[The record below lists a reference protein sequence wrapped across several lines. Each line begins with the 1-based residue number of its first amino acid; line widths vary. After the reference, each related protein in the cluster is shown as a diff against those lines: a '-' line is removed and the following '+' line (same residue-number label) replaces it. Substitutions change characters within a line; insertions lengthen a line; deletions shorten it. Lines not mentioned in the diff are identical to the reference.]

1 MLQTIVRNIANALGF
16 SSDLEGVTLKEI
28 LDDVFKIVSLPT
40 EELRGKRVSY
50 AAKKPAQVPKKAPKK
65 PKREA
70 SFDDPGPEYS
80 PQEAL
85 APKNLRWFKE
95 RFATRAGWK
104 KIATEFQNDRYPIKN
119 WEDVL
124 ELAGKIS
131 HGINEKF
138 NNIYTQL
145 TLATSDASNF
155 YKGYVARPVDQLDTA
170 IMEYA
175 KAADISTDKVL
186 AKLHVLFEVLHE
198 PERRLVK
205 YLMNVPLRDAAADRR
220 KEILD
225 TIRSNTKI
233 STAEAQALRKELE
246 AIVKNKK
253 NLDTA
258 SKKATNI
265 DNDVYN
271 VLGID
276 QKSAAESRKQYEADP
291 NKALLDNILA
301 QVKVLNDATSDLN
314 KIANY
319 WSQPVTN
326 IVNFYGWQYYT
337 PFKGK
342 KYARHGDADELL
354 DFDSKRNGKELQ
366 ELAYSFEGRETPA
379 DNPVLQVLADAS
391 KAAARAG
398 RRNLTKSILNAVT
411 PEAGGKKLLEGSV
424 VQKIKFEDRYNT
436 EDILK
441 DVKRENTIF
450 HYNADGSIDV
460 IEINDKKLREAI
472 RRTYK
477 DSNPMVDIA
486 NTITSKLGQLH
497 TRYNYNFAPMNFIR
511 DALTNA
517 WTIGADMGPAASA
530 RFIKEITGS
539 VAKGGLAKAMRI
551 ANLLQKNDI
560 AGIQKLAKTD
570 PGYKDMVDYI
580 RHGGMVS
587 YLQSLT
593 TKSNFEEIQRR
604 LGKNK
609 IVKTKDQLDVVVDTW
624 TDMFEI
630 TSRAAAFGIAK
641 RAALESNL
649 AKGMSKEDAE
659 AAANTKA
666 AGYAKNLANFE
677 QVGEYGKAM
686 GAFYMFFRP
695 SATGAVRAIEAVA
708 PAFTSVSKAVTNL
721 PTHIQSPKTEEDAK
735 ALATFKETYGQK
747 QQNARIMIAAL
758 MGLGAL
764 AYTMSAMMA
773 DDDDLGRN
781 KLMTDNMDQ
790 WTRFWRIHVPGFETP
805 IQIPWGFGLG
815 SFAAAGAQ
823 LASVVSGQQS
833 ADKALANVFLQVS
846 LDSFV
851 PIPVSRMPP
860 ADNPLAFAI
869 DSIAPSTVR
878 PVIEFLI
885 NKNGLGQDIYNSAT
899 GRRMGD
905 AFLGGEKI
913 PEMYKNAAAAMWE
926 ATNGAIDISP
936 NTMYFLSN
944 SYVDGPSRVFEGVFG
959 ITDTI
964 SGRKAYSPK
973 TDIPLFGSF
982 FGAEANVD
990 SREFSSVEKQILE
1003 KSKRVAAAKL
1013 NPDRYVKYVESN
1025 PFDEMLVESYNK
1037 DISDLNRLR
1046 NYTKQVQLDE
1056 NLSPKERSEFIKMY
1070 KLQQNIIKRNL
1081 IEQYE
1086 AYGVEP

>member
-1 MLQTIVRNIANALGF
+1 MAN
-16 SSDLEGVTLKEI
+16 DE
-28 LDDVFKIVSLPT
+28 
-40 EELRGKRVSY
+40 
-50 AAKKPAQVPKKAPKK
+50 
-65 PKREA
+65 
-70 SFDDPGPEYS
+70 
-80 PQEAL
+80 
-85 APKNLRWFKE
+85 
-95 RFATRAGWK
+95 
-104 KIATEFQNDRYPIKN
+104 
-119 WEDVL
+119 
-124 ELAGKIS
+124 
-131 HGINEKF
+131 
-138 NNIYTQL
+138 
-145 TLATSDASNF
+145 
-155 YKGYVARPVDQLDTA
+155 
-170 IMEYA
+170 
-175 KAADISTDKVL
+175 
-186 AKLHVLFEVLHE
+186 
-198 PERRLVK
+198 
-205 YLMNVPLRDAAADRR
+205 
-220 KEILD
+220 
-225 TIRSNTKI
+225 
-233 STAEAQALRKELE
+233 
-246 AIVKNKK
+246 
-253 NLDTA
+253 
-258 SKKATNI
+258 
-265 DNDVYN
+265 YN

-276 QKSAAESRKQYEADP
+276 QAAAKISKEQYEADP
-291 NKALLDNILA
+291 DKALLDNILD
-301 QVKVLNDATSDLN
+301 QVKTLNDATAELN

-342 KYARHGDADELL
+342 KYSRHSDADELL

-366 ELAYSFEGRETPA
+366 ELAYTFEGRESVA
-379 DNPVLQVLADAS
+379 ENPILQVLADAS
-391 KAAARAG
+391 RAAARAG
-398 RRNLTKSILNAVT
+398 RRNLTTSILNAIT
-411 PEAGGKKLLEGSV
+411 PNAEGKKLLEGKV
-424 VQKIKFEDRYNT
+424 VQTIKFEDRYNT

-450 HYNADGSIDV
+450 HYKEDGSIDV

-477 DSNPMVDIA
+477 DSNPMVDVA

-497 TRYNYNFAPMNFIR
+497 TRYNYNFAPMNFVR

-539 VAKGGLAKAMRI
+539 VANGGLSKAMKV
-551 ANLLQKNDI
+551 AYLLQKNNI
-560 AGIQKLAKTD
+560 NGIQKLAETN

-593 TKSNFEEIQRR
+593 TKSNFEEIQKR

-609 IVKTKDQLDVVVDTW
+609 IAKTKEQLDTIVDTW

-630 TSRAAAFGIAK
+630 TSRAAAFAIAK
-641 RAALESNL
+641 RAAIESNL

-659 AAANTKA
+659 NAANIKA

-677 QVGEYGKAM
+677 QVGEYGKVM

-708 PAFTSVSKAVTNL
+708 PAFSNVNKAITGL
-721 PTHIQSPKTEEDAK
+721 PPHIQNPKNETDAK
-735 ALATFKETYGQK
+735 ALADFKTNYAQK
-747 QQNARIMIAAL
+747 QQNARIMVTAL

-773 DDDDLGRN
+773 PDDDLGRN

-790 WTRFWRIHVPGFETP
+790 WTRFWRLHVPGSDTP

-815 SFAAAGAQ
+815 SFASAGAQ
-823 LASVVSGQQS
+823 LASVASGHQPVS
-833 ADKALANVFLQVS
+833 KALANIFLQVS

-860 ADNPLAFAI
+860 ADNPLAFAV

-885 NKNGLGQDIYNSAT
+885 NKNGLGQDIYNSAS

-905 AFLGGEKI
+905 AFLGGDKI
-913 PEMYKNAAAAMWE
+913 PEMYKNAAAAMWD

-959 ITDTI
+959 ITDTVT
-964 SGRKAYSPK
+964 GRKEFTAK
-973 TDIPLFGSF
+973 TDLPLIGSF

-990 SREFSSVEKQILE
+990 SREFSSVEKQITE
-1003 KSKRVAAAKL
+1003 KASRLKAAELK
-1013 NPDRYVKYVESN
+1013 PERYIKYMEAN
-1025 PFDEMLVESYNK
+1025 PFDDLLVDSYNK
-1037 DISDLNRLR
+1037 DIVELNKLNKEAKEIRLDS
-1046 NYTKQVQLDE
+1046 NMT
-1056 NLSPKERSEFIKMY
+1056 PKEQQELIKVI

-1081 IEQYE
+1081 IEQYK